1 MFFTIATAVACVI
14 GGAMIAAESAEEE
27 NKRRQ
32 ALLDRYRA
40 EVEEE
45 NRKRAEELRR
55 LAMLT
60 NIGEKMQAY
69 QLFLSS
75 ARKAEKLYY
84 SKWGDAKKQMRSLK
98 RQRKKVNRNCWAVGV
113 VLAKY
118 KKRKS
123 HFLWIFPRK
132 VDFTKDPFVIEKN
145 RVLKQLRGFQNT
157 VGVQIQ
163 QFKKE
168 KDKLFQSMQ
177 VMNRQAQ
184 DAKRQLVCFRR
195 GKNTFSCELCGRS
208 FTATNATVATCRRK
222 GKKFQYLCP
231 QCRKSPALT
240 YA

>member
-1 MFFTIATAVACVI
+1 
-14 GGAMIAAESAEEE
+14 MIAAESAEEE
-27 NKRRQ
+27 NKRKQ
-32 ALLDRYRA
+32 AQLDRYRA

-60 NIGEKMQAY
+60 DIGEKMKAY

-84 SKWGDAKKQMRSLK
+84 AKWGEAKKQMRSLK
-98 RQRKKVNRNCWAVGV
+98 RQRKKVNRNCWAIGV

-118 KKRKS
+118 KKKKS

-132 VDFTKDPFVIEKN
+132 VDFTKDLFVIEKN
-145 RVLKQLRGFQNT
+145 RTLKQLRVFQNT
-157 VGVQIQ
+157 VDVQIQ

-168 KDKLFQSMQ
+168 KDKLFRSMQ

-184 DAKRQLVCFRR
+184 DAKRQFIGFRQ
-195 GKNTFSCELCGRS
+195 GKNAFTCEKCGRS
-208 FTATNATVATCRRK
+208 FTATNATVAACQHK
-222 GKKFQYLCP
+222 GKEFRYLCP
-231 QCRKSPALT
+231 QCRTRTALT
-240 YA
+240 CA